1 MRRYSRCKEKCAKV
15 NVMKNTRQNNATICD
30 EEMRA
35 KRMPL
40 YVIRNARQNMPQYV
54 MKNARRQKIETRA
67 KIVLQYKMKMRAKE
81 CHYMQ

>member
-1 MRRYSRCKEKCAKV
+1 
-15 NVMKNTRQNNATICD
+15 
-30 EEMRA
+30 
-35 KRMPL
+35 
-40 YVIRNARQNMPQYV
+40 MPQYV